1 MQAFAG
7 TAISEHLAHL
17 ADGSLLCRGVQV
29 ARTGVQMYRPEE
41 LMEWGEMPANL
52 PRGELIP
59 VMRLPEEV
67 FSRKS
72 MASAEGVSLVSPH
85 PGVFLSPSN
94 WKAYSSG
101 HIQNVREGD
110 ALPNGDRTL
119 VADLVVRDREL
130 AEQIGLR
137 RRRQVSM
144 GYSCRYEPMQ
154 DGTWA
159 QRDIVYNHCAV
170 VEKARGGD
178 ALQIMDAEP
187 LELRVQE
194 VLEKFG
200 TVLDRASVRYP
211 EIVDDFMRDMGGIFP
226 QPVLMQDAAESD
238 AESYAQQCR
247 AFHRSTRCR

>member
-17 ADGSLLCRGVQV
+17 PDGSLLCRGVNI
-29 ARTGVQMYRPEE
+29 ARSGVQLYKPEE
-41 LMEWGEMPANL
+41 LAEWGEVPNA
-52 PRGELIP
+52 PRGGLIP

-67 FSRKS
+67 FSRRS
-72 MASAEGVSLVSPH
+72 MASAEGLPLVSPH
-85 PGVFLSPSN
+85 PGVFLTPSN

-101 HIQNVREGD
+101 HIQNVREGE

-144 GYSCRYEPMQ
+144 GYSCRYELMP
-154 DGTWA
+154 DGNTWA
-159 QRDIVYNHCAV
+159 QRDITYNHAAV

-178 ALQIMDAEP
+178 YLAIMDSEP
-187 LELRVQE
+187 DGLRLQQ
-194 VLEKFG
+194 VLEKFSR
-200 TVLDRASVRYP
+200 VMDRASVLS
-211 EIVDDFMRDMGGIFP
+211 VDCQGYLIENAGLDGKFFRIY
-226 QPVLMQDAAESD
+226 VSRKWAATHS
-238 AESYAQQCR
+238 
-247 AFHRSTRCR
+247 

>member
-29 ARTGVQMYRPEE
+29 ARTGIQRYRVEE
-41 LMEWGEMPANL
+41 LMGDDLPANL

-59 VMRLPEEV
+59 VMRLPSEI

-72 MASAEGVSLVSPH
+72 MASGEGVPLVSPH
-85 PGVFLSPSN
+85 PGTFLSPSN
-94 WKAYSSG
+94 WKAYASG
-101 HIQNVREGD
+101 HIQNLREGD
-110 ALPNGDRTL
+110 PLPNGDRTL

-130 AEQIGLR
+130 AEQIELR

-144 GYSCRYEPMQ
+144 GYTCEYSLMA
-154 DGTWA
+154 DGTTW
-159 QRDIVYNHCAV
+159 QQTNIIYNHCAC

-187 LELRVQE
+187 SGLREQEL
-194 VLEKFG
+194 LEKFSR
-200 TVLDRASVRYP
+200 VLDRASVLYP
-211 EIVDDFMRDMGGIFP
+211 DLAEEFSRDLAGIFP
-226 QPVLMQDAAESD
+226 QPMLTEDAAASD
-238 AESYAQQCR
+238 AEEYARQCR
-247 AFHRSTRCR
+247 AFHRSARCR

>member
-1 MQAFAG
+1 MLAFAG
-7 TAISEHLAHL
+7 TPISEHLAHL

-29 ARTGVQMYRPEE
+29 ARTGVQMYKGEE
-41 LMEWGEMPANL
+41 LMEWGEMPTDL
-52 PRGELIP
+52 PRGLIP

-72 MASAEGVSLVSPH
+72 MASAEGVPLVSPH

-110 ALPNGDRTL
+110 ALPNGNRTL

-144 GYSCRYEPMQ
+144 GYSCRYEPLQ

-178 ALQIMDAEP
+178 ALQIMDSEP
-187 LELRVQE
+187 AGLREQEL
-194 VLEKFG
+194 LEKFG
-200 TVLDRASVRYP
+200 RVLDRAAVLYP
-211 EIVDDFMRDMGGIFP
+211 DIVDDFMRDLGGIFP
-226 QPVLMQDAAESD
+226 QPVLTMDAAESD
-238 AESYAQQCR
+238 AESYAAKCR
-247 AFHRSTRCR
+247 AFHRSSRCR